1 MKKILYILLAA
12 LLIMAVFAGCSSTG
26 ETVQTDNNNVPS
38 IGMQEIEPLHT
49 IVQTFRTELSFSMVT
64 QR

>member
-26 ETVQTDNNNVPS
+26 ETTHTDNSNVPS
-38 IGMQEIEPLHT
+38 FGTQENESLHT
-49 IVQTFRTELSFSMVT
+49 IVQTFRTEPNRPFLW
-64 QR
+64 